1 MADDLLNELLTIDPA
16 NGGGQQMRIPMLFG
30 DRPEV
35 LDAIRAAR
43 RDRKASWQA
52 ISDLLSRHGHRISAT
67 AVRNWLV
74 SEGIE

>member
-1 MADDLLNELLTIDPA
+1 MADQLLDDLKNIRPADP
-16 NGGGQQMRIPMLFG
+16 GGQQMRVPLLFG

-43 RDRKASWQA
+43 RDRGASWQA
-52 ISDLLSRHGHRISAT
+52 IAELLSKHGQRVSST